1 MTKREITIGAA
12 MLAVGLIVGSTKGDD
27 LLEVVQG
34 VETIEVNL
42 DDNKEIAE
50 RFNLKIRH
58 QLWSTIPPHLNGA
71 KLGSK
76 MDILPNG
83 YHFELISG
91 GAVVAVLDFD
101 LKEEFTGGGWIVD

>member
-1 MTKREITIGAA
+1 
-12 MLAVGLIVGSTKGDD
+12 MLAVGLVIGSTKGDD

-34 VETIEVNL
+34 VERTEVNL
-42 DDNKEIAE
+42 DDNKEIAD
-50 RFNLKIRH
+50 RFSLKIRH
-58 QLWSTIPPHLNGA
+58 QLWSTMPPHLKGA

-83 YHFELISG
+83 YHFELISE

-101 LKEEFTGGGWIVD
+101 MKEKFIGGGWIVE